1 MTRGHEEPKATA
13 SITSILFVSYALSRF
28 DPCATPDDRTKG
40 RDDMTDGSLPV
51 VGQPLP
57 DFSLAGT
64 DGAMH
69 NLRGLL
75 TAPHGLVLFFF
86 PKVDT
91 GG

>member
-1 MTRGHEEPKATA
+1 
-13 SITSILFVSYALSRF
+13 
-28 DPCATPDDRTKG
+28 
-40 RDDMTDGSLPV
+40 MTDGTLPV
-51 VGQPLP
+51 VGQQLA

-64 DGAMH
+64 DGVTH
-69 NLRGLL
+69 NLHDLL

>member
-1 MTRGHEEPKATA
+1 MA
-13 SITSILFVSYALSRF
+13 
-28 DPCATPDDRTKG
+28 DD
-40 RDDMTDGSLPV
+40 SLPV
-51 VGQPLP
+51 VGQALA

-64 DGAMH
+64 DGAVH
-69 NLRGLL
+69 TLHELL